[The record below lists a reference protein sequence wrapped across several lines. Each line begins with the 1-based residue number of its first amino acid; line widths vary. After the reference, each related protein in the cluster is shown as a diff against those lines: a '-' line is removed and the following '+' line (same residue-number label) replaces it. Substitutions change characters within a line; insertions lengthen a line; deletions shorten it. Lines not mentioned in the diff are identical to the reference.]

1 MIRGDS
7 GIFFFCSTEPL
18 PHSVTT
24 HPPGMTSWMIVLSLF
39 AALIILAVVLYGAV
53 HLASFFAASSSD
65 VPIIPARGN
74 PEDMELICSE
84 NV

>member
-1 MIRGDS
+1 M
-7 GIFFFCSTEPL
+7 
-18 PHSVTT
+18 
-24 HPPGMTSWMIVLSLF
+24 LSLF

-74 PEDMELICSE
+74 PEEMELICSD